1 MSAAEVAEL
10 ASDLGLAGIERQLEL
25 PPEVTVDPASL
36 PDDELAAV
44 GAARLPTTLDQALDR
59 FRHCEPLAE
68 AMGSALFDTIIA
80 IREAE
85 LTRFEGASE
94 EEIVAATRFRY

>member
-25 PPEVTVDPASL
+25 PPEITVDPASL
-36 PDDELAAV
+36 PDDEL
-44 GAARLPTTLDQALDR
+44 
-59 FRHCEPLAE
+59 
-68 AMGSALFDTIIA
+68 
-80 IREAE
+80 AE